1 MRIRWRAL
9 LFVLPPGVAVLLV
22 GARSAPR
29 EEQTNPAFS
38 QSLRGKFLVAAPRLK
53 GNVLERSVIFMVGHD
68 AQGAFGLIVNK
79 PISSVPRGTVFE
91 GLGIS
96 AAEGTGG
103 FTIFYGGPVSPN
115 TGFVIHDGSPKGD
128 ATRHVAKDFAVSDQK
143 FIVEVLALGAGP
155 DCYLF
160 IVGYAGWAAGQ
171 LESELRRGDW
181 VTPPLDRSI
190 VYDKDH
196 GIKKRRAMES
206 RFRNL

>member
-9 LFVLPPGVAVLLV
+9 LFVLHPGAAVLLV
-22 GARSAPR
+22 GARSAQQ
-29 EEQTNPAFS
+29 EEQTNPTFS
-38 QSLRGKFLVAAPRLK
+38 QSLKGKFLVAAPRLK
-53 GNVLERSVIFMVGHD
+53 GNVFERSVIFMVGHD

-79 PISSVPRGTVFE
+79 PISSVPRGRVFE

-96 AAEGTGG
+96 AAEGTGDL
-103 FTIFYGGPVSPN
+103 TIFYGGPVSPN
-115 TGFVIHDGSPKGD
+115 KGFVIHDGSLNGD
-128 ATRHVAKDFAVSDQK
+128 TTLRVAKDVAVSEQK
-143 FIVEVLALGAGP
+143 FIVEALARGAGP

-171 LESELRRGDW
+171 LESELRRGDC
-181 VTPPLDRSI
+181 VTAPLDRSI

-196 GIKKRRAMES
+196 GIKWKRAMES